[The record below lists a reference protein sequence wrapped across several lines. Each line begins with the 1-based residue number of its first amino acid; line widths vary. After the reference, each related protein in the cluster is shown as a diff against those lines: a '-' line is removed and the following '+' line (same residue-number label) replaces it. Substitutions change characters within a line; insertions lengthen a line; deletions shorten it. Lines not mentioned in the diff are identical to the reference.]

1 MAAETIFQGPSDSE
15 EQTLCTLCTGM
26 RSPGAVALGIAK
38 EGLNEVCGDLNS
50 HSTSVSPIFCKQ
62 KTLNA

>member
-1 MAAETIFQGPSDSE
+1 MTVKSR
-15 EQTLCTLCTGM
+15 LCVREANEGM
-26 RSPGAVALGIAK
+26 RSPGAVAFGIAK
-38 EGLNEVCGDLNS
+38 EGLNKVCGDLNS